1 MLVFPI
7 TIITDDPAAN
17 AHQYN
22 AMGYVSEAFAEAL
35 LDGIDGPNFAYAAL
49 YTAFRE
55 LVGAYGEEAVA
66 KFAQDL
72 PDRIRSGKF
81 TLRRKY

>member
-35 LDGIDGPNFAYAAL
+35 LDGIDGPAL
-49 YTAFRE
+49 KPTRFFDGCA
-55 LVGAYGEEAVA
+55 VYG
-66 KFAQDL
+66 L
-72 PDRIRSGKF
+72 P
-81 TLRRKY
+81 